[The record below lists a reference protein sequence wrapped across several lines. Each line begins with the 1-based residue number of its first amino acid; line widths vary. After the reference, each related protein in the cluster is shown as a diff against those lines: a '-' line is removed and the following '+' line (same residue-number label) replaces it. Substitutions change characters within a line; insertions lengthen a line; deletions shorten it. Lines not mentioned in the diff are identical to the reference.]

1 MNVNQNV
8 SLNLTADGIPPRLHM
23 VQGDSNTRTIVASLW
38 DDSQPYD
45 VPASAAVMMRFRK
58 PDGTGGLY
66 DVTEG
71 GAKISVSGNVV
82 TVPVATQLLAVAGVV
97 FAQVDVYGAATGAA
111 AEKLAT
117 FRLAIEVAPSVYP
130 DAPII
135 SSDYFNILTAKVAE
149 AVAAADR
156 AEQATVYT
164 PTIGSN
170 GNWYVWDQAAGKY
183 VDSGVSAQQGPK
195 GDKGDKG
202 DTGATGERGTGW
214 WETTASTPQ
223 SGAASSMST
232 IYAAYKVGDFLI
244 NPSLGY
250 VYEVTNVTVSGNT
263 SSIQYEYKGSLKGPQ
278 GDTGPIGPQG
288 PQGEQG
294 AQGVQGIQGPKGDT
308 GATGPQGEQGI
319 QGARGEKG
327 EPGAT
332 GPQGPKGDKGDTG
345 ATGERGT
352 GWWETTAS
360 TPQSGAASSM
370 STIYAAYKVGDFLI
384 NPSLGYVYEV
394 TNVTVSGNTS
404 SIQYEYKGSLKGP
417 QGDTGPIGPQGPQG
431 EQGAQGVQ
439 GIQGPKGD
447 TGATG
452 PQGEQ
457 GIQGA
462 RGEKGEPGATGP
474 IGPQGPQGPRGY
486 PASVN
491 GVTPDN
497 NGNITLSATNV
508 GAVSYDAPQ
517 SLTAAQQAQAL
528 SNIGGAES
536 SHTHSGQAISPA
548 AIELFPGASAGNGG
562 YIDFHYNNDSADY
575 TSRLIETP
583 KGVVRYN
590 NYGLLST
597 ANIAAI
603 YNVHVQFVNGIFEY
617 SNSAIKATSVC
628 FAQYRGSA
636 ISSGFQDTVLGV
648 TSYAGKLR
656 IVAKNGGT
664 FETDVN
670 ILIINL

>member
-38 DDSQPYD
+38 DDSKPYD

-156 AEQATVYT
+156 AEQATVHT

-170 GNWYVWDQAAGKY
+170 GNWYVWDQAAGEY

-195 GDKGDKG
+195 GDKGDPG
-202 DTGATGERGTGW
+202 PTGERGTGW
-214 WETTASTPQ
+214 WETIANTPQ
-223 SGAASSMST
+223 NGAQSFISMSGST
-232 IYAAYKVGDFLI
+232 DYKVGDFLI

-250 VYEVTNVTVSGNT
+250 VYKVTDVTVSGNT
-263 SSIQYEYKGSLKGPQ
+263 IGIRYEYKGSLKGPQ

-294 AQGVQGIQGPKGDT
+294 AQGVQGIQGPKGDA

-327 EPGAT
+327 
-332 GPQGPKGDKGDTG
+332 D
-345 ATGERGT
+345 
-352 GWWETTAS
+352 
-360 TPQSGAASSM
+360 
-370 STIYAAYKVGDFLI
+370 
-384 NPSLGYVYEV
+384 
-394 TNVTVSGNTS
+394 
-404 SIQYEYKGSLKGP
+404 
-417 QGDTGPIGPQGPQG
+417 
-431 EQGAQGVQ
+431 
-439 GIQGPKGD
+439 
-447 TGATG
+447 
-452 PQGEQ
+452 
-457 GIQGA
+457 
-462 RGEKGEPGATGP
+462 PGATGP

-486 PASVN
+486 PANVN

-562 YIDFHYNNDSADY
+562 HIDFHYNNNAADY
-575 TSRLIETP
+575 TSRIIEAPSGYVTLN
-583 KGVVRYN
+583 GMGIMTR
-590 NYGLLST
+590 
-597 ANIAAI
+597 ANIAAA
-603 YNVHVQFVNGIFEY
+603 YNVQAQFTNGIFEY
-617 SNSAIKATSVC
+617 SNSVIKAGTIC
-628 FAQYRGSA
+628 FAQFRG
-636 ISSGFQDTVLGV
+636 GLV
-648 TSYAGKLR
+648 TSSFRDTALSTSSEEGKVR
-656 IVAKNGGT
+656 IVAKNGET
-664 FETDVN
+664 FNTTVN
-670 ILIINL
+670 VLMINL

>member
-82 TVPVATQLLAVAGVV
+82 TVPVATQLLTVAGVV

-117 FRLAIEVAPSVYP
+117 FRLAIEVAPGVYP

-135 SSDYFNILTAKVAE
+135 SSDYYNILTAKVAE

-214 WETTASTPQ
+214 WETIASTPQ

-232 IYAAYKVGDFLI
+232 FYAAYKVGDFLI

-288 PQGEQG
+288 PQG
-294 AQGVQGIQGPKGDT
+294 
-308 GATGPQGEQGI
+308 
-319 QGARGEKG
+319 
-327 EPGAT
+327 
-332 GPQGPKGDKGDTG
+332 
-345 ATGERGT
+345 
-352 GWWETTAS
+352 
-360 TPQSGAASSM
+360 
-370 STIYAAYKVGDFLI
+370 L
-384 NPSLGYVYEV
+384 
-394 TNVTVSGNTS
+394 
-404 SIQYEYKGSLKGP
+404 
-417 QGDTGPIGPQGPQG
+417 
-431 EQGAQGVQ
+431 
-439 GIQGPKGD
+439 
-447 TGATG
+447 
-452 PQGEQ
+452 
-457 GIQGA
+457 
-462 RGEKGEPGATGP
+462 
-474 IGPQGPQGPRGY
+474 QGPRGY
-486 PASVN
+486 PANVN

-497 NGNITLSATNV
+497 SGNITLSASNV
-508 GAVSYDAPQ
+508 GAVGYDAPQ

-528 SNIGGAES
+528 SNIGGAKS
-536 SHTHSGQAISPA
+536 LHTHSGQAISPA

-562 YIDFHYNNDSADY
+562 YIDFHYNDDSADY
-575 TSRLIETP
+575 TSRLIEIP

-590 NYGLLST
+590 NYELVSA
-597 ANIAAI
+597 ANIIAVWNAA
-603 YNVHVQFVNGIFEY
+603 VTFTNGIAEY
-617 SNSAIKATSVC
+617 SNSAIKANCVC
-628 FAQYRGSA
+628 LVQFRAGTVGST
-636 ISSGFQDTVLGV
+636 FQDTALSVSNP
-648 TSYAGKLR
+648 TNGKLT
-656 IVAKNGGT
+656 IVAKNGAT
-664 FETDVN
+664 FSTHLN
-670 ILIINL
+670 ILILDL

>member
-82 TVPVATQLLAVAGVV
+82 TVPVATQLLTVAGVV

-135 SSDYFNILTAKVAE
+135 SSDYYNILTAKVAE

-214 WETTASTPQ
+214 WETTVSTPQ

-232 IYAAYKVGDFLI
+232 LYAAYKVGDFLI

-327 EPGAT
+327 DPGAT

-352 GWWETTAS
+352 GWWETTVS

-370 STIYAAYKVGDFLI
+370 STLYAAYKVGDFLI

-431 EQGAQGVQ
+431 L
-439 GIQGPKGD
+439 
-447 TGATG
+447 
-452 PQGEQ
+452 
-457 GIQGA
+457 
-462 RGEKGEPGATGP
+462 
-474 IGPQGPQGPRGY
+474 QGPRGY
-486 PASVN
+486 PANVN

-497 NGNITLSATNV
+497 NGNITLSASNV
-508 GAVSYDAPQ
+508 GAVGYDAPQ

-562 YIDFHYNNDSADY
+562 YIDFHYNNDPADY
-575 TSRLIETP
+575 TSRLIEIP
-583 KGVVRYN
+583 KGVLKYN
-590 NYGLLST
+590 DHGLLT
-597 ANIAAI
+597 TGNIIAI
-603 YNVHVQFVNGIFEY
+603 WNVAVTFTNGIAEY
-617 SNSAIKATSVC
+617 SNNAIKANHPC
-628 FAQYRGSA
+628 FVQFRASTVGS
-636 ISSGFQDTVLGV
+636 SFQDTALAVSNA
-648 TSYAGKLR
+648 TDGKLT
-656 IVAKNGGT
+656 IVAKNGAT
-664 FETDVN
+664 FSSHLN
-670 ILIINL
+670 ILILNL

>member
-82 TVPVATQLLAVAGVV
+82 TVPVATQLLTVAGVV

-135 SSDYFNILTAKVAE
+135 SSDYYNILTAKVAE

-214 WETTASTPQ
+214 WETTVSTPQ

-232 IYAAYKVGDFLI
+232 LYAAYKVGDFLINPSLGYVYEVTNVTVSGNTSSIQYEYKGSLKGLQGDTGPQGPQGEQGAQGVQGIQGPKGDTGATGPQGEQGIQGARGEKGDPGATGPQGPKGDKGDTGATGERGTGWWETTVSTPQSGAASSMSTLYAAYKVGDFLI

-288 PQGEQG
+288 PQG
-294 AQGVQGIQGPKGDT
+294 
-308 GATGPQGEQGI
+308 
-319 QGARGEKG
+319 
-327 EPGAT
+327 
-332 GPQGPKGDKGDTG
+332 
-345 ATGERGT
+345 
-352 GWWETTAS
+352 
-360 TPQSGAASSM
+360 
-370 STIYAAYKVGDFLI
+370 L
-384 NPSLGYVYEV
+384 
-394 TNVTVSGNTS
+394 
-404 SIQYEYKGSLKGP
+404 
-417 QGDTGPIGPQGPQG
+417 
-431 EQGAQGVQ
+431 
-439 GIQGPKGD
+439 
-447 TGATG
+447 
-452 PQGEQ
+452 
-457 GIQGA
+457 
-462 RGEKGEPGATGP
+462 
-474 IGPQGPQGPRGY
+474 QGPRGY
-486 PASVN
+486 PANVN

-497 NGNITLSATNV
+497 NGNITLSASNV
-508 GAVSYDAPQ
+508 GAVGYDAPQ

-562 YIDFHYNNDSADY
+562 YIDFHYNNDPADY
-575 TSRLIETP
+575 TSRLIEIP
-583 KGVVRYN
+583 KGVLKYN
-590 NYGLLST
+590 DHGLLT
-597 ANIAAI
+597 TGNIIAI
-603 YNVHVQFVNGIFEY
+603 WNVAVTFTNGIAEY
-617 SNSAIKATSVC
+617 SNNAIKANHPC
-628 FAQYRGSA
+628 FVQFRASTVGS
-636 ISSGFQDTVLGV
+636 SFQDTALAVSNA
-648 TSYAGKLR
+648 TDGKLT
-656 IVAKNGGT
+656 IVAKNGAT
-664 FETDVN
+664 FSSHLN
-670 ILIINL
+670 ILILNL

>member
-82 TVPVATQLLAVAGVV
+82 TVPVATQLLTVAGVV

-135 SSDYFNILTAKVAE
+135 SSDYYNILTAKVAE

-214 WETTASTPQ
+214 WETTVSTPQ

-232 IYAAYKVGDFLI
+232 LYAAYKVGDFLI

-327 EPGAT
+327 DPGAT

-352 GWWETTAS
+352 GWWETTVS

-370 STIYAAYKVGDFLI
+370 STLYAAYKVGDFLI

-431 EQGAQGVQ
+431 L
-439 GIQGPKGD
+439 
-447 TGATG
+447 
-452 PQGEQ
+452 
-457 GIQGA
+457 
-462 RGEKGEPGATGP
+462 
-474 IGPQGPQGPRGY
+474 QGPRGY
-486 PASVN
+486 PANVN

-497 NGNITLSATNV
+497 NGNITLSASNV
-508 GAVSYDAPQ
+508 GAVGYDAPQ

-562 YIDFHYNNDSADY
+562 YIDFHYNNDPADY
-575 TSRLIETP
+575 TSRLIEIP
-583 KGVVRYN
+583 KGVLKYN
-590 NYGLLST
+590 DHGLLST

-603 YNVHVQFVNGIFEY
+603 YNVHAKFTNGIFEY

-628 FAQYRGSA
+628 FAQFRGSA
-636 ISSGFQDTVLGV
+636 TTSGFQDTVLGV

-670 ILIINL
+670 VLIINL

>member
-82 TVPVATQLLAVAGVV
+82 TVPVATQLLTVVGVV

-135 SSDYFNILTAKVAE
+135 SSDYYNILTAKVAE

-232 IYAAYKVGDFLI
+232 LYAAYKVGDFLI

-278 GDTGPIGPQG
+278 GDI
-288 PQGEQG
+288 
-294 AQGVQGIQGPKGDT
+294 
-308 GATGPQGEQGI
+308 
-319 QGARGEKG
+319 
-327 EPGAT
+327 
-332 GPQGPKGDKGDTG
+332 
-345 ATGERGT
+345 
-352 GWWETTAS
+352 
-360 TPQSGAASSM
+360 
-370 STIYAAYKVGDFLI
+370 
-384 NPSLGYVYEV
+384 
-394 TNVTVSGNTS
+394 
-404 SIQYEYKGSLKGP
+404 
-417 QGDTGPIGPQGPQG
+417 
-431 EQGAQGVQ
+431 
-439 GIQGPKGD
+439 
-447 TGATG
+447 
-452 PQGEQ
+452 
-457 GIQGA
+457 
-462 RGEKGEPGATGP
+462 GP

-486 PASVN
+486 PANVN

-497 NGNITLSATNV
+497 NGNITLSADSV
-508 GAVSYDAPQ
+508 GAVSYNDPQ
-517 SLTAAQQAQAL
+517 SLTAAQKTQAL

-536 SHTHSGQAISPA
+536 SHNHSGQSISPA
-548 AIELFPGASAGNGG
+548 AIELFPGVSAGNGG
-562 YIDFHYNNDSADY
+562 YIDFHYDNNTADF
-575 TSRLIETP
+575 TSRIMEIPSGYVTLNGMGIMT
-583 KGVVRYN
+583 R
-590 NYGLLST
+590 
-597 ANIAAI
+597 ANIIAVWNAA
-603 YNVHVQFVNGIFEY
+603 VTFTNGIAEY
-617 SNSAIKATSVC
+617 SNSAIKANCVC
-628 FAQYRGSA
+628 FAQFRASSVGST
-636 ISSGFQDTVLGV
+636 FQDTALSVSNP
-648 TSYAGKLR
+648 TDGKLT
-656 IVAKNGGT
+656 IVAKNGAT
-664 FETDVN
+664 FSSNLN
-670 ILIINL
+670 ILILNF

>member
-1 MNVNQNV
+1 VNVNQNV

-38 DDSQPYD
+38 DDSQPYN

-82 TVPVATQLLAVAGVV
+82 TIPVATQLLTAAGVV

-117 FRLAIEVAPSVYP
+117 FRFAIEVAPSVYP

-135 SSDYFNILTAKVAE
+135 SSDYYNILTAKVAE

-156 AEQATVYT
+156 AEQATVHT

-195 GDKGDKG
+195 GDKGDP
-202 DTGATGERGTGW
+202 GATGERGTGW

-232 IYAAYKVGDFLI
+232 LYAAYKVGDFLINPSLGYVYEVTNVTVSGNTSSIQYEYKGSLKGPQGDTGAIGPQGPQGEQGAQGVQGIQGPKGDTGATGPQGEKGIQGARGEKGEPGATGPQGPKGDKGDPGATGERGTGWWETTASTPQSGAASSMSTLYAAYKVGDFLI

-294 AQGVQGIQGPKGDT
+294 AQGEQGIQGPKGDA

-327 EPGAT
+327 
-332 GPQGPKGDKGDTG
+332 D
-345 ATGERGT
+345 
-352 GWWETTAS
+352 
-360 TPQSGAASSM
+360 
-370 STIYAAYKVGDFLI
+370 
-384 NPSLGYVYEV
+384 
-394 TNVTVSGNTS
+394 
-404 SIQYEYKGSLKGP
+404 
-417 QGDTGPIGPQGPQG
+417 
-431 EQGAQGVQ
+431 
-439 GIQGPKGD
+439 
-447 TGATG
+447 
-452 PQGEQ
+452 
-457 GIQGA
+457 
-462 RGEKGEPGATGP
+462 PGATGP

-508 GAVSYDAPQ
+508 GA
-517 SLTAAQQAQAL
+517 
-528 SNIGGAES
+528 AEAY
-536 SHTHSGQAISPA
+536 HTHLGDAISPK

-562 YIDFHYNNDSADY
+562 YIDFHYNDDSTDY
-575 TSRLIETP
+575 TSRLIEIP

-590 NYGLLST
+590 NYELVST
-597 ANIAAI
+597 AKIIAVWNAA
-603 YNVHVQFVNGIFEY
+603 VTFTNGIAEY
-617 SNSAIKATSVC
+617 SNSAIKANCVC
-628 FAQYRGSA
+628 FVQFRAGTVGST
-636 ISSGFQDTVLGV
+636 FQDTALSVSNP
-648 TSYAGKLR
+648 TNGKLT
-656 IVAKNGGT
+656 IVAKNGAT
-664 FETDVN
+664 FSTHLN
-670 ILIINL
+670 ILILDL

>member
-45 VPASAAVMMRFRK
+45 VPAFAAVMMRFRK

-82 TVPVATQLLAVAGVV
+82 TVPVATQLLTVAGVV

-135 SSDYFNILTAKVAE
+135 SSDYYNILTAKVAE

-214 WETTASTPQ
+214 WETTVSTPQ

-232 IYAAYKVGDFLI
+232 LYAAYKVGDFLI

-294 AQGVQGIQGPKGDT
+294 AQGIQGPKGDT

-327 EPGAT
+327 DPGAT

-352 GWWETTAS
+352 GWWETTVS

-370 STIYAAYKVGDFLI
+370 STLYAAYKVGDFLI

-431 EQGAQGVQ
+431 L
-439 GIQGPKGD
+439 
-447 TGATG
+447 
-452 PQGEQ
+452 
-457 GIQGA
+457 
-462 RGEKGEPGATGP
+462 
-474 IGPQGPQGPRGY
+474 QGPRGY
-486 PASVN
+486 PANVN

-497 NGNITLSATNV
+497 NGNITLSASNV
-508 GAVSYDAPQ
+508 GAVGYDAPQ

-562 YIDFHYNNDSADY
+562 YIDFHYNNDPADY
-575 TSRLIETP
+575 TSRLIEIP
-583 KGVVRYN
+583 KGVLKYN
-590 NYGLLST
+590 DHGLLT
-597 ANIAAI
+597 TGNIIAI
-603 YNVHVQFVNGIFEY
+603 WNVAVTFTNGIAEY
-617 SNSAIKATSVC
+617 SNNAIKANHPC
-628 FAQYRGSA
+628 FVQFRASTVGS
-636 ISSGFQDTVLGV
+636 SFQDTALAVSN
-648 TSYAGKLR
+648 TTDGKLT
-656 IVAKNGGT
+656 IVAKNGAT
-664 FETDVN
+664 FSSHLN
-670 ILIINL
+670 ILILNL

>member
-82 TVPVATQLLAVAGVV
+82 TVPVATQLLTVAGVV

-135 SSDYFNILTAKVAE
+135 SSDYYNILTAKVAE

-232 IYAAYKVGDFLI
+232 LYAAYKVGDFLINPSLGYVYEVTNVTVSGNTSSIQYEYKGSLKGLQGDTGPQGPQGEQGAQGVQGIQGPKGDTGATGPQGEQGIQGARGEKGDPGATGPQGPKGDKGDTGATGERGTGWWETTVSTPQSGAASSMSTLYAAYKVGDFLI

-288 PQGEQG
+288 PQG
-294 AQGVQGIQGPKGDT
+294 
-308 GATGPQGEQGI
+308 
-319 QGARGEKG
+319 
-327 EPGAT
+327 
-332 GPQGPKGDKGDTG
+332 
-345 ATGERGT
+345 
-352 GWWETTAS
+352 
-360 TPQSGAASSM
+360 
-370 STIYAAYKVGDFLI
+370 L
-384 NPSLGYVYEV
+384 
-394 TNVTVSGNTS
+394 
-404 SIQYEYKGSLKGP
+404 
-417 QGDTGPIGPQGPQG
+417 
-431 EQGAQGVQ
+431 
-439 GIQGPKGD
+439 
-447 TGATG
+447 
-452 PQGEQ
+452 
-457 GIQGA
+457 
-462 RGEKGEPGATGP
+462 
-474 IGPQGPQGPRGY
+474 QGPRGY
-486 PASVN
+486 PANVN

-497 NGNITLSATNV
+497 NGNITLSASNV
-508 GAVSYDAPQ
+508 GAVGYDAPQ

-562 YIDFHYNNDSADY
+562 YIDFHYNNDPADY
-575 TSRLIETP
+575 TSRLIEIP
-583 KGVVRYN
+583 KGVLKYN
-590 NYGLLST
+590 DHGLLST

-603 YNVHVQFVNGIFEY
+603 YNVHAKFTNGIFEY

-628 FAQYRGSA
+628 FAQFRGSA
-636 ISSGFQDTVLGV
+636 TTSGFQDTVLGV

-670 ILIINL
+670 VLIINL

>member
-232 IYAAYKVGDFLI
+232 FYAAYKVGDFLI

-288 PQGEQG
+288 PQG
-294 AQGVQGIQGPKGDT
+294 
-308 GATGPQGEQGI
+308 
-319 QGARGEKG
+319 
-327 EPGAT
+327 
-332 GPQGPKGDKGDTG
+332 
-345 ATGERGT
+345 
-352 GWWETTAS
+352 
-360 TPQSGAASSM
+360 
-370 STIYAAYKVGDFLI
+370 
-384 NPSLGYVYEV
+384 
-394 TNVTVSGNTS
+394 
-404 SIQYEYKGSLKGP
+404 
-417 QGDTGPIGPQGPQG
+417 
-431 EQGAQGVQ
+431 
-439 GIQGPKGD
+439 
-447 TGATG
+447 
-452 PQGEQ
+452 
-457 GIQGA
+457 
-462 RGEKGEPGATGP
+462 
-474 IGPQGPQGPRGY
+474 PRGY

-497 NGNITLSATNV
+497 DGNITLSASNV
-508 GAVSYDAPQ
+508 GA
-517 SLTAAQQAQAL
+517 
-528 SNIGGAES
+528 AEAY
-536 SHTHSGQAISPA
+536 HTHLGDAISPK

-562 YIDFHYNNDSADY
+562 YIDFHYNDDSADY
-575 TSRLIETP
+575 TSRLIEIP

-590 NYGLLST
+590 NYELVST
-597 ANIAAI
+597 AKIIAVWNAA
-603 YNVHVQFVNGIFEY
+603 VTFTNGIAEY
-617 SNSAIKATSVC
+617 SNSAIKANCVC
-628 FAQYRGSA
+628 FVQFRAGTVGST
-636 ISSGFQDTVLGV
+636 FQDTALSVSNP
-648 TSYAGKLR
+648 TNGKLT
-656 IVAKNGGT
+656 IVAKNGAT
-664 FETDVN
+664 FSTHLN
-670 ILIINL
+670 ILILDL

>member
-82 TVPVATQLLAVAGVV
+82 TVPVATQLLTVAGVV

-135 SSDYFNILTAKVAE
+135 SSDYYNILTAKVAE

-223 SGAASSMST
+223 SGAASSMYTLYAAYKVGDFLINPSLGYVYEVTNVTVSGNTSSIQYEYKGSLKGLQGDTGPQGPQGEQGAQGVQGIQGPKGDTGATGPQGEQGIQGARGEKGDPGATGPQGPKGDKGDTGATGERGTGWWETTVST
-232 IYAAYKVGDFLI
+232 PQSGAASSMSTLYAAYKVGDFLI

-288 PQGEQG
+288 PQG
-294 AQGVQGIQGPKGDT
+294 
-308 GATGPQGEQGI
+308 
-319 QGARGEKG
+319 
-327 EPGAT
+327 
-332 GPQGPKGDKGDTG
+332 
-345 ATGERGT
+345 
-352 GWWETTAS
+352 
-360 TPQSGAASSM
+360 
-370 STIYAAYKVGDFLI
+370 L
-384 NPSLGYVYEV
+384 
-394 TNVTVSGNTS
+394 
-404 SIQYEYKGSLKGP
+404 
-417 QGDTGPIGPQGPQG
+417 
-431 EQGAQGVQ
+431 
-439 GIQGPKGD
+439 
-447 TGATG
+447 
-452 PQGEQ
+452 
-457 GIQGA
+457 
-462 RGEKGEPGATGP
+462 
-474 IGPQGPQGPRGY
+474 QGPRGY
-486 PASVN
+486 PANVN

-497 NGNITLSATNV
+497 NGNITLSASNV
-508 GAVSYDAPQ
+508 GAVGYDAPQ

-562 YIDFHYNNDSADY
+562 YIDFHYNNDPADY
-575 TSRLIETP
+575 TSRLIEIP
-583 KGVVRYN
+583 KGVLKYN
-590 NYGLLST
+590 DHGLLST

-603 YNVHVQFVNGIFEY
+603 YNVHAKFTNGIFEY

-628 FAQYRGSA
+628 FAQFRGSA
-636 ISSGFQDTVLGV
+636 TTSGFQDTVLGV

-670 ILIINL
+670 VLIINL

>member
-38 DDSQPYD
+38 DDSKPYD

-156 AEQATVYT
+156 AEQATVHT

-202 DTGATGERGTGW
+202 DPGATGERGTGW
-214 WETTASTPQ
+214 WETIANTPQ
-223 SGAASSMST
+223 NGAQSFISMSGST
-232 IYAAYKVGDFLI
+232 DYKVGDFLI

-250 VYEVTNVTVSGNT
+250 VYKVTDVTVSGNT
-263 SSIQYEYKGSLKGPQ
+263 ISIQYEYKGSLKGPR

-294 AQGVQGIQGPKGDT
+294 AQGVQGIQGPKGDA

-327 EPGAT
+327 
-332 GPQGPKGDKGDTG
+332 D
-345 ATGERGT
+345 
-352 GWWETTAS
+352 
-360 TPQSGAASSM
+360 
-370 STIYAAYKVGDFLI
+370 
-384 NPSLGYVYEV
+384 
-394 TNVTVSGNTS
+394 
-404 SIQYEYKGSLKGP
+404 
-417 QGDTGPIGPQGPQG
+417 
-431 EQGAQGVQ
+431 
-439 GIQGPKGD
+439 
-447 TGATG
+447 
-452 PQGEQ
+452 
-457 GIQGA
+457 
-462 RGEKGEPGATGP
+462 PGATGP

-486 PASVN
+486 PANVN

-562 YIDFHYNNDSADY
+562 YIDFHYNNDPADY
-575 TSRLIETP
+575 TSRLIEIP
-583 KGVVRYN
+583 KGVLKYN
-590 NYGLLST
+590 DHGLLST
-597 ANIAAI
+597 AHITAVW
-603 YNVHVQFVNGIFEY
+603 NVNVTFTNGIAEY
-617 SNSAIKATSVC
+617 INDAIKANRPC
-628 FAQYRGSA
+628 FAQFRAGTVGST
-636 ISSGFQDTVLGV
+636 FQDTALAVHNP
-648 TSYAGKLR
+648 TNGKLT
-656 IVAKNGGT
+656 IVAKNGAT
-664 FETDVN
+664 FSTHLN
-670 ILIINL
+670 ILILNL